1 MDKTWAEVTCETPAP
16 LVDLLAEFL
25 VELSGN
31 GVSIDNRNLDTFSL
45 EGMAEPPTTTI
56 HAYFT
61 PDEHLDANMA
71 AVRRF
76 FEDHR
81 HLIGDLVL
89 APPTVSL
96 IKEEDWAT
104 GWRQH
109 FTPSRIGRHFI
120 IKPTWEAFT
129 PEADDLVIELD
140 PGMAFGTGTHPTTKL
155 CLEALEGI
163 FLSETLPGKGATPA
177 VLDVGTGSGILAIAA
192 AKLGAAPVIGTDID
206 PDAIAVAAENCAL
219 NHATAELSTTPLG
232 EIGGRFAVV
241 LANILAEDLV
251 RMAGELAAKVAPDGF
266 LVLSG
271 ILLEREEFVMAGFR
285 STGLSLQATTRE
297 GEWSCLIYRAE

>member
-16 LVDLLAEFL
+16 LVDLLADFL

-31 GVSIDNRNLDTFSL
+31 GVSIDNQNLDTFSL
-45 EGMAEPPTTTI
+45 DGIAESPTTTVR
-56 HAYFT
+56 AYFAVDDQL
-61 PDEHLDANMA
+61 DENVA
-71 AVRRF
+71 AVQRF
-76 FEDHR
+76 LNDHR
-81 HLIGDLVL
+81 HLAGEFEL
-89 APPTVSL
+89 PPPMVAI

-109 FTPSRIGRHFI
+109 FSPSRIGRHFV
-120 IKPTWEAFT
+120 IKPTWEPFS
-129 PEADDLVIELD
+129 PLADDLVIELD

-155 CLEALEGI
+155 CLEALESI
-163 FLSETLPGKGATPA
+163 FLSQRTAGETPA

-206 PDAIAVAAENCAL
+206 PDAIAVARENCTL
-219 NHATAELSTTPLG
+219 NDVTVALSTTPLQ
-232 EIGGRFAVV
+232 EIAEHFTVV

-251 RMAGELAAKVAPDGF
+251 RMATELAAKVAPGGF

-271 ILLEREEFVMAGFR
+271 ILLERERFVMDGF
-285 STGLSLQATTRE
+285 STTGLSLRATTRE
-297 GEWSCLIYRAE
+297 GEWSCLIYQAE